1 MGETI
6 FVAGRKGRLIGKL
19 VLLTAWFRIESVNET
34 YLCRCR
40 VPHKNINLTTHY
52 YFGILPKSKPHTHLQ
67 NIQSKGK
74 YKERRGKRQVNI
86 NLGDAGRNI
95 FRHVAMV

>member
-1 MGETI
+1 LWQ
-6 FVAGRKGRLIGKL
+6 AGKEDQLGKF

-40 VPHKNINLTTHY
+40 VPRKNINLTTHY
-52 YFGILPKSKPHTHLQ
+52 YFGILPKSKLHTHLQ
-67 NIQSKGK
+67 NIQRKTQGEK
-74 YKERRGKRQVNI
+74 KQVNI